1 MNAPVALRR
10 PVPRIGLN
18 RAELAL
24 AIGFSENTVDT
35 MIAEGFLPRPRMW
48 RKRKVWLLAEVEAS
62 MSEWPTDLGEADEG
76 EGGNYFDEAA
86 A

>member
-1 MNAPVALRR
+1 MTAPVAIRR
-10 PVPRIGLN
+10 AVPRLSLN

-24 AIGFSENTVDT
+24 AIGFSVGTIDKMVE
-35 MIAEGFLPRPRMW
+35 EGVLPRPRVW
-48 RKRKVWLLAEVEAS
+48 NKRKVWMVAEVEAS
-62 MSEWPTDLGEADEG
+62 MSEWPTDRGEADEG